1 MSGPSQHGR
10 RTRKAPDG
18 DARDVVGE
26 WLEDGAAEP
35 YALQADLTI
44 MIINGDR
51 SPLTLEA
58 ADLVAQ
64 ATETGWADE
73 RLVAALSHALLQDAR
88 RTSVGVSAGD

>member
-1 MSGPSQHGR
+1 
-10 RTRKAPDG
+10 
-18 DARDVVGE
+18 
-26 WLEDGAAEP
+26 
-35 YALQADLTI
+35 

-88 RTSVGVSAGD
+88 RTSVGVSAGG